1 MVEAAL
7 NTSHRSSLV
16 ANRFPREEREIP
28 LRSESFIS
36 GLLRHSA

>member
-7 NTSHRSSLV
+7 NTSSLV